1 MRRHLERLG
10 SDFGLEKANK
20 DLLRSMFSSATV
32 FVLVYNREFQCEVVF
47 SFWGFVKNDE
57 SRIRVLDFLFWCMQ
71 PRMYM
76 AGETKQGHHVEAY
89 FARKTGQSA
98 YTAQHLRMLAQFVFR

>member
-1 MRRHLERLG
+1 VNDDNKSENITKINKSELHIHRPSGMRRHLERLG
-10 SDFGLEKANK
+10 SGFGLEKANK
-20 DLLRSMFSSATV
+20 DLLRS
-32 FVLVYNREFQCEVVF
+32 
-47 SFWGFVKNDE
+47 KNDE